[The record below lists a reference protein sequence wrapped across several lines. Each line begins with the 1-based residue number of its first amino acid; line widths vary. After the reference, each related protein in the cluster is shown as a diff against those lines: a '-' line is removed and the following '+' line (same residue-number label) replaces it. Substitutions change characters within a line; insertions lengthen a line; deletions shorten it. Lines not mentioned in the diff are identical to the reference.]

1 MSTETKT
8 LTNADAKIQPKLG
21 VKALVQIGMLSAIA
35 IILMMFEIPLPFA
48 PTFYKIDLSEVPVL
62 VGCFAMGPMAGVL
75 VELVKILLNLVMT
88 GTSTAGVGEIANFI
102 IGCSFCVP
110 AGLIY
115 RKNRTRKS
123 ALIGMATGTVLMI
136 VIGCFVNGFVLLP
149 TYAKAFGMPVDA
161 FVQMGTAINPAING
175 IWTFV
180 LLAVAPFNLIKGV
193 LVSVITVLLYKHI
206 SPILKGTR

>member
-75 VELVKILLNLVMT
+75 VELVKILLNFVMT

-102 IGCSFCVP
+102 IGCSFPVCKTEKACNEV
-110 AGLIY
+110 
-115 RKNRTRKS
+115 KS
-123 ALIGMATGTVLMI
+123 VSINNNLSADFTEFIISELCL
-136 VIGCFVNGFVLLP
+136 
-149 TYAKAFGMPVDA
+149 YA
-161 FVQMGTAINPAING
+161 I
-175 IWTFV
+175 
-180 LLAVAPFNLIKGV
+180 
-193 LVSVITVLLYKHI
+193 
-206 SPILKGTR
+206 

>member
-35 IILMMFEIPLPFA
+35 VVLMMFDIPLPFA
-48 PTFYKIDLSEVPVL
+48 PTFYKIDLSEVL

-75 VELVKILLNLVMT
+75 VELVKILLNLVLT
-88 GTSTAGVGEIANFI
+88 GTQTAGVGEIANFI

-115 RKNRTRKS
+115 RRNRTRKS
-123 ALIGMATGTVLMI
+123 ALIGMVTGTVLMI
-136 VIGCFVNGFVLLP
+136 VIGCFVNAFVLLP
-149 TYAKAFGMPVDA
+149 TYAAAFGMPIDA
-161 FVQMGTAINPAING
+161 LVGMGTAVNSHITSLS
-175 IWTFV
+175 TFV
-180 LLAVAPFNLIKGV
+180 MFAVAPFNLVKGIV
-193 LVSVITVLLYKHI
+193 VSLIVFLIYKKI
-206 SPILKGTR
+206 SPIFRIR

>member
-75 VELVKILLNLVMT
+75 VELVKILLNFVMT
-88 GTSTAGVGEIANFI
+88 GT
-102 IGCSFCVP
+102 
-110 AGLIY
+110 
-115 RKNRTRKS
+115 
-123 ALIGMATGTVLMI
+123 
-136 VIGCFVNGFVLLP
+136 CFVNGFVLLP
-149 TYAKAFGMPVDA
+149 TYAKAFGMPIDA
-161 FVQMGTAINPAING
+161 LVGMGTAVNSHITSLS
-175 IWTFV
+175 TFV
-180 LLAVAPFNLIKGV
+180 MFAVAPFNLVKGIV
-193 LVSVITVLLYKHI
+193 VSLVVFLIYKKI
-206 SPILKGTR
+206 SPIFRIR

>member
-123 ALIGMATGTVLMI
+123 ALIGMASYFFRLMQKHSE
-136 VIGCFVNGFVLLP
+136 CRL
-149 TYAKAFGMPVDA
+149 MH
-161 FVQMGTAINPAING
+161 
-175 IWTFV
+175 W
-180 LLAVAPFNLIKGV
+180 
-193 LVSVITVLLYKHI
+193 LVWEQQLTHI
-206 SPILKGTR
+206 SQAFLHLLCLQ